1 MAVWFHLNINDTVIG
16 MVEIRRRQPL
26 DLTDQ
31 AGIQDVVSIYTVSR
45 DHRKVGE
52 VQHRYGDGAWRLV
65 AAAADLIACDD
76 DG

>member
-1 MAVWFHLNINDTVIG
+1 MIHFRLDINDTRIG
-16 MVEIRRRQPL
+16 VVEIRRRQRL

-31 AGIQDVVSIYTVSR
+31 AAIQDVVSTYTVSR

-65 AAAADLIACDD
+65 AAAADLIANDD